1 MEQLYKKFRAL
12 LQHVSLDFKRYLYH
26 SIAWDN
32 RMIGLLGAR
41 GVGKTTLL
49 LQYIKENLDLRK
61 TLYVS
66 ADDLYF
72 TENKLVDLIDEFYKA
87 NGKFLFIDEIHKYPN
102 WSIELKNAYDFY
114 PTLKIVF
121 TGSSVLDLLKGSSD
135 LSRRALLYTLNGLSF
150 REYLNLYHNQKEQP
164 YSLVQIIN

>member
-66 ADDLYF
+66 TDDLYS
-72 TENKLVDLIDEFYKA
+72 TENKLVVLIDEFYKA
-87 NGKFLFIDEIHKYPN
+87 NGKFLFIDEIHKYP
-102 WSIELKNAYDFY
+102 
-114 PTLKIVF
+114 
-121 TGSSVLDLLKGSSD
+121 
-135 LSRRALLYTLNGLSF
+135 
-150 REYLNLYHNQKEQP
+150 Q
-164 YSLVQIIN
+164 LVD